1 MDIKAEILKAKP
13 DLLADLAALVA
24 IPSVMGEANPRLHA
38 PFGKEVRRAFDAFA
52 RIAER
57 LGFTVRDDEGYAI
70 TAQIGEGEDY
80 IGVLGHLDVVEARNQ
95 PGWRSDP
102 FVMREEKGMLY
113 GRGVNDDKGPLL
125 AALYAAW
132 MIKKRGI
139 LLKYPIRIIA
149 GGAEETTW
157 ECMEHYFQGHRQPL
171 CGFSPDGNFPIVN
184 GEKGILQVR
193 FVFPAAEGVSL
204 YCPQR
209 VNYVCDD
216 LRVTLPWHASFPR
229 AFTQEAGA
237 AGTRLRYIGKTA
249 LSRNPQR
256 GENAIFA
263 FVKDMEAITCT
274 GPLADALALISEQ
287 FLDDVYA
294 VKCGL
299 CRKDAQMG
307 RNSLCVMSMSS
318 VEEGIE
324 VCVDIRYV
332 KGVSEEWLRTRLEA
346 LALRYHAR
354 LEVLKHKRLL
364 FLPAS
369 SELIISL
376 QRAYARVMGE
386 EASLFTKGGASYA
399 RVLDQ
404 GVAFGATFEGEDPK
418 PHMANECQSVDSL
431 LRACAIYYEAL
442 WELAAKKE

>member
-1 MDIKAEILKAKP
+1 
-13 DLLADLAALVA
+13 
-24 IPSVMGEANPRLHA
+24 
-38 PFGKEVRRAFDAFA
+38 
-52 RIAER
+52 
-57 LGFTVRDDEGYAI
+57 
-70 TAQIGEGEDY
+70 
-80 IGVLGHLDVVEARNQ
+80 
-95 PGWRSDP
+95 
-102 FVMREEKGMLY
+102 
-113 GRGVNDDKGPLL
+113 
-125 AALYAAW
+125 
-132 MIKKRGI
+132 
-139 LLKYPIRIIA
+139 
-149 GGAEETTW
+149 
-157 ECMEHYFQGHRQPL
+157 
-171 CGFSPDGNFPIVN
+171 
-184 GEKGILQVR
+184 
-193 FVFPAAEGVSL
+193 
-204 YCPQR
+204 
-209 VNYVCDD
+209 
-216 LRVTLPWHASFPR
+216 
-229 AFTQEAGA
+229 
-237 AGTRLRYIGKTA
+237 
-249 LSRNPQR
+249 
-256 GENAIFA
+256 
-263 FVKDMEAITCT
+263 
-274 GPLADALALISEQ
+274 
-287 FLDDVYA
+287 
-294 VKCGL
+294 
-299 CRKDAQMG
+299 MG